1 MLPKD
6 KMSRIF
12 PPRQKRVQKLLVQIR
27 LGAQIAR
34 PMEAEYVD

>member
-1 MLPKD
+1 MPSKD
-6 KMSRIF
+6 KMNGVFS
-12 PPRQKRVQKLLVQIR
+12 PRQKLVQKLLLQIR